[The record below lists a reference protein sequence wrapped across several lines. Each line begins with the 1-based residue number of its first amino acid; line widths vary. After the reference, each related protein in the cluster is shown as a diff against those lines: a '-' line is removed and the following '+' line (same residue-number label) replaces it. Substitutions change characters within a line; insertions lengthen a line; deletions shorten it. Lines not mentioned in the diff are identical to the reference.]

1 MASSTPSWMVVVPP
15 PVWGAIFLVIA
26 WLIGLA
32 LPPAPAV
39 LTQLPLG
46 IVLVVVGLAIGAP
59 AALAFRR
66 AGTEIQPTSPSNRV
80 LVVTGPFRFT
90 RNPMYLGMLVMMIGI
105 AFLIGSWPMLLAP
118 LAFFILMNAVSMPFE
133 EDKMARQFGDAY
145 AAYKSRV
152 RRWL

>member
-1 MASSTPSWMVVVPP
+1 MANSNPSWIVKVPP
-15 PVWGAIFLVIA
+15 PAWGVIFLAIA

-32 LPPAPAV
+32 LPPAPAD
-39 LTQLPLG
+39 LTQLPFG
-46 IVLVVVGLAIGAP
+46 IVLVIVGLAIAAP
-59 AALAFRR
+59 AVIAFRR

-80 LVVTGPFRFT
+80 LVVTGPFRST

-118 LAFFILMNAVSMPFE
+118 LAFFILVNAVSMPFE
-133 EDKMARQFGDAY
+133 EEKMARQFGDVY
-145 AAYKSRV
+145 AAYKARV

>member
-1 MASSTPSWMVVVPP
+1 MANSNPSWIVKVPP
-15 PVWGAIFLVIA
+15 PAWGVIFLAIA

-32 LPPAPAV
+32 LPPPPVA
-39 LTQLPLG
+39 LTQIPFG
-46 IVLVVVGLAIGAP
+46 IVLVIVGLAIAAP
-59 AALAFRR
+59 AVIAFRR

-118 LAFFILMNAVSMPFE
+118 LAFFILVNAVSMPFE
-133 EDKMARQFGDAY
+133 EEKMARQFGDVY
-145 AAYKSRV
+145 AAYKARV

>member
-1 MASSTPSWMVVVPP
+1 MANSNPSWMVKVPP
-15 PVWGAIFLVIA
+15 PAWGVIFLAIA

-32 LPPAPAV
+32 LPPAPVA
-39 LTQLPLG
+39 LTQIPFG
-46 IVLVVVGLAIGAP
+46 IVLVIVGLAIGAP
-59 AALAFRR
+59 AVIAFRR

-80 LVVTGPFRFT
+80 LVVTGPFRST

-118 LAFFILMNAVSMPFE
+118 LAFFILVNAVSMPFE
-133 EDKMARQFGDAY
+133 EEKMARQFGDVY
-145 AAYKSRV
+145 AAYKARV

>member
-1 MASSTPSWMVVVPP
+1 MVKVPP
-15 PVWGAIFLVIA
+15 PVWGVVFLGIA

-32 LPPAPAV
+32 LPPAPAA
-39 LTQLPLG
+39 LTQIPLG
-46 IVLVVVGLAIGAP
+46 IGLVIIGVAIGLP

-66 AGTEIQPTSPSNRV
+66 AGTEIQPMSPSNRV

-90 RNPMYLGMLVMMIGI
+90 RNPMYLGLLVLLIGI

-118 LAFFILMNAVSMPFE
+118 LAFFILVNAVSIPFE
-133 EDKMARQFGDAY
+133 EEKMARQFGDAY
-145 AAYKSRV
+145 AAYKARV